1 MSAEESQDCSILKL
15 NQIKHEVVIPRFPVA
30 HPFRY
35 AVETDDGEQEKR
47 FRLVLRRSKPMLVDK
62 FELSTRRD
70 IDKRLL
76 VGAALFCTGWGVA
89 GFCPGPALTA
99 IVIGGEPVVYFVL
112 SILVGMFLA
121 DQFFAP
127 KKANH

>member
-1 MSAEESQDCSILKL
+1 
-15 NQIKHEVVIPRFPVA
+15 
-30 HPFRY
+30 
-35 AVETDDGEQEKR
+35 
-47 FRLVLRRSKPMLVDK
+47 MLVDK
-62 FELSTRRD
+62 FELPTRRD

-76 VGAALFCTGWGVA
+76 VGAALFGTGWGVA